1 MDDRQSGVPEH
12 VQDVFDHLLA
22 ARRLLVGEQEQQVDV
37 GPWRQFTAAVTTDRR
52 HADAV
57 ARRRIR
63 RGKDVMHGEIEQIAQ
78 QLVDQIRVRSEE
90 HTSELQSL
98 MRISYAVFCLKKK
111 KQKKQNNRHAQ

>member
-1 MDDRQSGVPEH
+1 MADLQSGVPEH

-63 RGKDVMHGEIEQIAQ
+63 RGKDVMHGELEQIA
-78 QLVDQIRVRSEE
+78 RSEE

-98 MRISYAVFCLKKK
+98 MRISYAVFCLK
-111 KQKKQNNRHAQ
+111 QK